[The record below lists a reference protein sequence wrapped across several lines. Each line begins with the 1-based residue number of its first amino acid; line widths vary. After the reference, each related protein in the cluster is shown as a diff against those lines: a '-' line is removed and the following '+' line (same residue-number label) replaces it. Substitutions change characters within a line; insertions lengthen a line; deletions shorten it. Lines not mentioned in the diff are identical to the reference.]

1 MASPSDRAAVS
12 AKRRTT
18 QLEGLYLDAKRCKP
32 EEALSV
38 DGLLDALLVLHDEC
52 SGSTLRKDKNIEN
65 FVSRSKILVIAL
77 VQVVE
82 HVKLWYMP

>member
-1 MASPSDRAAVS
+1 MASPTERTLVPVEKRT
-12 AKRRTT
+12 AK
-18 QLEGLYLDAKRCKP
+18 LESFYLDGKRETP

-65 FVSRSKILVIAL
+65 FVSRSKSPGFPL
-77 VQVVE
+77 
-82 HVKLWYMP
+82 